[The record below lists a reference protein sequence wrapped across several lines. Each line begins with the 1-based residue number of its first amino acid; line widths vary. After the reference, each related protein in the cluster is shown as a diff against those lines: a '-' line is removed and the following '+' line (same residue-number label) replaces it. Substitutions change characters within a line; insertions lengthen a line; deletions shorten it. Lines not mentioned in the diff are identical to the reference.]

1 MHIYYAEHSL
11 STLLY
16 IYYIKYVYC
25 IYYVY
30 ILNRAYSAY
39 RAYRVQMQYR
49 ECIEDTVTDTY
60 PYTLY
65 TETLHTRVC
74 VLHLSL

>member
-1 MHIYYAEHSL
+1 MHIYYTAHSL

-25 IYYVY
+25 MYYVY
-30 ILNRAYSAY
+30 ILNRAYS
-39 RAYRVQMQYR
+39 AYRVQMQYR